1 MGENETAV
9 TPAFRRTISDI
20 ASFTPFASTGNA
32 SDAST
37 LQQLIQEVHDQYA
50 PLRELAPAPYG
61 GQYLNEV
68 RFIVQA
74 QTVSV
79 ALTPVYGKQPDLIET
94 DWQTAYWGPHYDRLV
109 ALKQEIDPNDLLLV
123 TKGVNSEGWDDQ
135 LICKTA

>member
-1 MGENETAV
+1 MGDDETSV
-9 TPAFRRTISDI
+9 TPAFRRTVSDI
-20 ASFTPFASTGNA
+20 ASFTPFAPTGNA

-74 QTVSV
+74 QTRATV
-79 ALTPVYGKQPDLIET
+79 LTP
-94 DWQTAYWGPHYDRLV
+94 AYR
-109 ALKQEIDPNDLLLV
+109 E
-123 TKGVNSEGWDDQ
+123 
-135 LICKTA
+135 